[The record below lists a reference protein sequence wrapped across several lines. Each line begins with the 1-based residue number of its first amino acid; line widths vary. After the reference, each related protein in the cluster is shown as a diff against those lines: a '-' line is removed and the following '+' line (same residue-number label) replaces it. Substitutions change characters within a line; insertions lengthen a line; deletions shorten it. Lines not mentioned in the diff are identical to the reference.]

1 MNGKLSLHQRL
12 HRQQLGKKGEDYAAD
27 YLQSKGYSILD
38 RNFKASYGELDIVAL
53 TSRQKFPLSIVKQ
66 TEREQILVF
75 VEVKTRVGREFG
87 LPEEA
92 VTPRKLKEI
101 IKTAQYY
108 ILKHPNL
115 PKALRI
121 DVIGIEYDEQEHI
134 VYFNHIENV
143 TL

>member
-1 MNGKLSLHQRL
+1 LN
-12 HRQQLGKKGEDYAAD
+12 
-27 YLQSKGYSILD
+27 
-38 RNFKASYGELDIVAL
+38 LDIHGQGGSTITQQFVKNAL
-53 TSRQKFPLSIVKQ
+53 LT
-66 TEREQILVF
+66 RE
-75 VEVKTRVGREFG
+75 KAYT
-87 LPEEA
+87 
-92 VTPRKLKEI
+92 RKLKEI